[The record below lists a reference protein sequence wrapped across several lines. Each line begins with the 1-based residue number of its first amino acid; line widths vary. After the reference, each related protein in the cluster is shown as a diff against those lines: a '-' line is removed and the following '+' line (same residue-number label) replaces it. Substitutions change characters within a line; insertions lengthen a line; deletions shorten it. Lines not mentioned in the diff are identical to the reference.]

1 MTFARRRNRQR
12 RISQNV
18 SSSSDA
24 YLYTDLTT
32 CSNTPDQN
40 YKTNV
45 RGKKCLSS
53 HLGIKPHVPSLL
65 ILH

>member
-53 HLGIKPHVPSLL
+53 HL
-65 ILH
+65 